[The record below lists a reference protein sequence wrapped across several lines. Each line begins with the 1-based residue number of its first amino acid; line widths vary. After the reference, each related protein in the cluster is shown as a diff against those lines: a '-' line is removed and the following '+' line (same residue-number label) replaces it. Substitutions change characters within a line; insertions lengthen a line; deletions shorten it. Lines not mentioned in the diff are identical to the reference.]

1 MYTDKLIINLV
12 EKVMDFIQNC
22 ATKKTQKYL
31 IFRNVIE
38 IKCFLVC
45 KIELNR

>member
-22 ATKKTQKYL
+22 ATKKNSKVSY
-31 IFRNVIE
+31 I
-38 IKCFLVC
+38 
-45 KIELNR
+45 